1 MYRENLELRIILEVF
16 CRQLTV
22 GEERETGRFGICAV
36 CPSDF
41 KTNPQTGSL
50 DWARNRRLCGRA
62 HSSAISRT
70 KGTEGLHEHTVGQD
84 HIVGQDPRNRTVN
97 LRLIFVKSVWSG

>member
-1 MYRENLELRIILEVF
+1 MYRENLELRIILDVF

-22 GEERETGRFGICAV
+22 LVRSGKLGALASVLSVPATLKPVLKPDHWTGQETE
-36 CPSDF
+36 D
-41 KTNPQTGSL
+41 
-50 DWARNRRLCGRA
+50 CGRA
-62 HSSAISRT
+62 HSSDISRA

-84 HIVGQDPRNRTVN
+84 HIVGQDPRSRTVN